1 MSHFRHIGLVVDE
14 MEKQIDFYKNFFGFV
29 VQRDMF
35 EEGTFFEHL
44 LGVPNIKARTVKMS
58 DDSGNIVLELLDFT
72 DGDIPFEE
80 KRRKVRDKGFTHF
93 AITVKDLDI
102 TYSKLSDAKIKFVN
116 EPRVSDDGGA
126 KVAFCLDPE
135 NNLIELVEVL

>member
-1 MSHFRHIGLVVDE
+1 MSYFRHIGLVVDE

-102 TYSKLSDAKIKFVN
+102 TYSKLSDAKINFVN

>member
-1 MSHFRHIGLVVDE
+1 MSYFRHVGLVVDD
-14 MEKQIDFYKNFFGFV
+14 MEGQINFYSDFFGFV

-35 EEGTFFEHL
+35 EEGSFFEHL

-58 DDSGNIVLELLDFT
+58 DETGNIVLELLNFT

-93 AITVKDLDI
+93 AITVKNLEK
-102 TYSKLSDAKIKFVN
+102 TYEKLSDAKIKFVN
-116 EPRVSDDGGA
+116 KPRISDDGGA

>member
-1 MSHFRHIGLVVDE
+1 MSYFRHVGLVVDD
-14 MEKQIDFYKNFFGFV
+14 MEGQINFYSDFFGFF

-35 EEGTFFEHL
+35 EEGSFFEHL

-58 DDSGNIVLELLDFT
+58 DETGNIVLELLDFT

-93 AITVKDLDI
+93 AITVKNI
-102 TYSKLSDAKIKFVN
+102 ETTYGKLSDAKIKFVN
-116 EPRVSDDGGA
+116 KPRISDDGRA